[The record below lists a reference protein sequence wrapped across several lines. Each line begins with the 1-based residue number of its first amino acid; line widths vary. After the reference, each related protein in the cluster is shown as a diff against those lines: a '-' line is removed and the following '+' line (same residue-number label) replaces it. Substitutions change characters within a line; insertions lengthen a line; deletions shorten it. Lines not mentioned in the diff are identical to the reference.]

1 MDQIERVFV
10 RFRGR
15 TIGPFTPDKLRDMI
29 RRGQVTRMHELSGD
43 GLSWMKADEF
53 GNFFPQQTTFSADL
67 SASASDV
74 PPGDGMGGPAKPA
87 ANENAQAQWYAHVN
101 GEKQGPVSMDQMRL
115 YHEAQILKK
124 DSLVW
129 RSGMDAWK
137 PASEVLPEFFGAA
150 PKPASGGGDAPEMIT
165 SGSSDAGPSGDAGPL
180 ALEITKQ
187 HTMVLILGI
196 TLVLG
201 GLVFCGAQITKFSS
215 TSGKT
220 LQSDY
225 MGGTMRMALGGVAL
239 LAGAMALQTSTK
251 LKTASQESMAV
262 ATVVAVKS
270 LNQFF
275 IVSGVGMLIWLCVLA
290 IVVLSAIAT
299 NVPVLNVLL

>member
-53 GNFFPQQTTFSADL
+53 GNFFPQQTTYSSDL
-67 SASASDV
+67 AASGSDV
-74 PPGDGMGGPAKPA
+74 PPGDSMGGPSKPA

-115 YHEAQILKK
+115 YHEAKILKK

-129 RSGMDAWK
+129 RSGMDAWR
-137 PASEVLPEFFGAA
+137 PASEVLPEFFGPA
-150 PKPASGGGDAPEMIT
+150 PRAASGEAPDVIT
-165 SGSSDAGPSGDAGPL
+165 SGSTEAGPMGDAGPL
-180 ALEITKQ
+180 ATEITKQ
-187 HTMVLILGI
+187 HAMLLVLGI
-196 TLVLG
+196 MLVIG

-215 TSGKT
+215 TSGKP

-239 LAGAMALQTSTK
+239 IAGALALQTSAK
-251 LKTASQESMAV
+251 LKTAAEESMAV

-270 LNQFF
+270 LNQF
-275 IVSGVGMLIWLCVLA
+275 IIASGVGMIVWMCVLV

>member
-15 TIGPFTPDKLRDMI
+15 TIGPFTPDKLRDMV

-53 GNFFPQQTTFSADL
+53 GNFFPQQTSYSADL
-67 SASASDV
+67 NASASEV
-74 PPGDGMGGPAKPA
+74 PPDGMGGPAKPP

-115 YHEAQILKK
+115 YHEAKILKK

-129 RSGMDAWK
+129 RSGMDAWR
-137 PASEVLPEFFGAA
+137 PAGEVIPEFFGPA
-150 PKPASGGGDAPEMIT
+150 PKPSADGGAPDMIT
-165 SGSSDAGPSGDAGPL
+165 SGSTDAGPAGDMGPL
-180 ALEITKQ
+180 ASEVTKQ

-201 GLVFCGAQITKFSS
+201 GLVFIGAQITKFSS

-239 LAGAMALQTSTK
+239 LAGALALQTSSK
-251 LKTASQESMAV
+251 LKAASEESMAV

-275 IVSGVGMLIWLCVLA
+275 IVSGVGMIVWLCVLA

>member
-53 GNFFPQQTTFSADL
+53 GNFFPQQNTYSADL

-74 PPGDGMGGPAKPA
+74 PPGEGMGGPAKPA

-115 YHEAQILKK
+115 YHEAKILKK

-129 RSGMDAWK
+129 RAGMDAWK
-137 PASEVLPEFFGAA
+137 PAGEVIPEFFGAVA
-150 PKPASGGGDAPEMIT
+150 KSGGDGGAPDVIT
-165 SGSSDAGPSGDAGPL
+165 SSSTDAGPAGDAGPL
-180 ALEITKQ
+180 ASEITKQ
-187 HTMVLILGI
+187 HVMVLILGI
-196 TLVLG
+196 TLVLA
-201 GLVFCGAQITKFSS
+201 GLVFCGAQIAKFTS
-215 TSGKT
+215 TSGKP

-225 MGGTMRMALGGVAL
+225 MGGTMRMALGGVGL
-239 LAGAMALQTSTK
+239 LAGALALQASAK
-251 LKTASQESMAV
+251 LKTASEESMAV
-262 ATVVAVKS
+262 ATVVAVKT

-275 IVSGVGMLIWLCVLA
+275 VVSGVGMIIWLCVLA
-290 IVVLSAIAT
+290 IVVCAAIAT